1 MGIFEK
7 VFGSYSDREL
17 KRIQPIADKV
27 LKLEGKYAAMSNKE
41 LQAMTP
47 ALKERLANGET
58 LDDILPDAFAACR
71 EAAWRVLGLKH
82 FPVDITAI
90 ITVSDNGRST
100 GRLRKEFSTPAV
112 GDIRHV
118 LSNLSTLPDEVKN
131 IMEYRMSTYSDLNG
145 HSMGNLILTSYF
157 KKTGN
162 LKKSIEY
169 MSHLLNIEHTVLPL
183 SEDYLTLM
191 GETDD
196 GEIIEG
202 EEEITYAKKHYK
214 RLFYKE
220 EFHVLPEVLQSIEE
234 ADLIILSM
242 GSLITSILPHLICP
256 DVATAIN
263 KAKAK
268 VIYVCNAMT
277 QPGETDNFGV
287 SDHVN
292 VLENYIGKGRM
303 DAVIVSNN
311 VMPQE
316 LLDKYSTQEQKDQVV
331 IDYDNI
337 AKAGYELIESDLLTT
352 ADGTIKHDTLKLS
365 SLIFLYLMNIK

>member
-1 MGIFEK
+1 MTRKKIV
-7 VFGSYSDREL
+7 VFGGGTGASN
-17 KRIQPIADKV
+17 V
-27 LKLEGKYAAMSNKE
+27 LN
-41 LQAMTP
+41 
-47 ALKERLANGET
+47 
-58 LDDILPDAFAACR
+58 
-71 EAAWRVLGLKH
+71 GLKH

-100 GRLRKEFSTPAV
+100 GRLRKEFTTPAV

-157 KKTGN
+157 KQTGN

-169 MSHLLNIEHTVLPL
+169 MSRLLKIEHTVLPL

-220 EFHVLPEVLQSIEE
+220 EFHVLPEVLKSIEE

-256 DVATAIN
+256 DVANAIN

-292 VLENYIGKGRM
+292 VLESYIGKDRM

-316 LLDKYSTQEQKDQVV
+316 LLDKYSTQEQKDQVI

-337 AKAGYELIESDLLTT
+337 AKARYELIESDLLTT

>member
-1 MGIFEK
+1 MTRKKIV
-7 VFGSYSDREL
+7 VFGGGTGASN
-17 KRIQPIADKV
+17 V
-27 LKLEGKYAAMSNKE
+27 LN
-41 LQAMTP
+41 
-47 ALKERLANGET
+47 
-58 LDDILPDAFAACR
+58 
-71 EAAWRVLGLKH
+71 GLKH

-220 EFHVLPEVLQSIEE
+220 EFHVLPEVLKSIEE

-256 DVATAIN
+256 DVANAIN

-292 VLENYIGKGRM
+292 VLESYIGKGRM

-337 AKAGYELIESDLLTT
+337 AKASYELIESDLLTT

>member
-1 MGIFEK
+1 MNKKK
-7 VFGSYSDREL
+7 VVVLGGGTGASN
-17 KRIQPIADKV
+17 V
-27 LKLEGKYAAMSNKE
+27 LK
-41 LQAMTP
+41 
-47 ALKERLANGET
+47 
-58 LDDILPDAFAACR
+58 
-71 EAAWRVLGLKH
+71 GLKF

-145 HSMGNLILTSYF
+145 HSMGNLILTSFF
-157 KKTGN
+157 KETGN

-169 MSHLLNIEHTVLPL
+169 MSKLLRIEHTVLPL

-214 RLFYKE
+214 RIFYKE
-220 EFHVLPEVLQSIEE
+220 DFHVLREVIDSINE

-242 GSLITSILPHLICP
+242 GSLYTSILPHLICP
-256 DVATAIN
+256 DVSNAIN
-263 KAKAK
+263 NAKAK

-292 VLENYIGKGRM
+292 VLESYIGKDRI

-311 VMPQE
+311 VMPKE
-316 LLDKYSTQEQKDQVV
+316 LLEKYSTQEQKDQVI

-337 AKAGYELIESDLLTT
+337 RRGSYELIESDLLTT
-352 ADGTIKHDTLKLS
+352 VDGTIKHDTLKLS
-365 SLIFLYLMNIK
+365 SLIFLYLMNIN

>member
-1 MGIFEK
+1 MERK
-7 VFGSYSDREL
+7 KVVVFGGGTGASN
-17 KRIQPIADKV
+17 V
-27 LKLEGKYAAMSNKE
+27 L
-41 LQAMTP
+41 
-47 ALKERLANGET
+47 R
-58 LDDILPDAFAACR
+58 
-71 EAAWRVLGLKH
+71 GLKH

-157 KKTGN
+157 KETGN

-169 MSHLLNIEHTVLPL
+169 MSKLLRIEHTVLPL

-214 RLFYKE
+214 RIFYKE
-220 EFHVLPEVLQSIEE
+220 DFHVLPEVLNSIKE

-242 GSLITSILPHLICP
+242 GSLYTSILPHLICP
-256 DVATAIN
+256 DVAKAIN
-263 KAKAK
+263 KANAR
-268 VIYVCNAMT
+268 VVYVCNAMT

-292 VLENYIGKGRM
+292 VLEKYIGKDRM

-311 VMPQE
+311 VMPKE
-316 LLDKYSTQEQKDQVV
+316 LLEKYSTEEQKDQVV
-331 IDYDNI
+331 IDYDNLRK
-337 AKAGYELIESDLLTT
+337 AKYELIESDLLTT